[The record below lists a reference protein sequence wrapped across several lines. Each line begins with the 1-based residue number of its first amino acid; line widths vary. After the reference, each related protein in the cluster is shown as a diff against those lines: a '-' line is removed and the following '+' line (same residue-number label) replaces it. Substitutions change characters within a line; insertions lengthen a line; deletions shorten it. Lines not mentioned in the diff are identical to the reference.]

1 MASPSSNDDML
12 RFIKA
17 LELNVEAVEAERKKD
32 IEKVEAQ
39 MKKDLEKD
47 EAQMKKDLEKVEA
60 QRKKDLEIAEAQTEK
75 LKLDLEG
82 KIERLKRPV
91 NERDLEQK
99 RANEATKRFIESLA
113 EEVDAT
119 NDFLAVGVCLLY
131 IHPLEFHIRFYPG
144 TRRRWINSS
153 VENFLT
159 VLKHLLRCSWVWA
172 AATPAMHLLTLEMHL
187 VFRRLFRNGN
197 NVSLRSLQRR
207 KMKFRRRPFP

>member
-17 LELNVEAVEAERKKD
+17 FELNVEAVEAERKKD

-39 MKKDLEKD
+39 MKKDLEN
-47 EAQMKKDLEKVEA
+47 VEA
-60 QRKKDLEIAEAQTEK
+60 QRKKDLKIAEAQTEK

-82 KIERLKRPV
+82 RIERLERHV

-99 RANEATKRFIESLA
+99 RANEATKWFIESLA

-131 IHPLEFHIRFYPG
+131 IQPL
-144 TRRRWINSS
+144 
-153 VENFLT
+153 
-159 VLKHLLRCSWVWA
+159 
-172 AATPAMHLLTLEMHL
+172 
-187 VFRRLFRNGN
+187 
-197 NVSLRSLQRR
+197 
-207 KMKFRRRPFP
+207 KFRFSYPFLP